1 MKHRF
6 SVSIRKIPAL
16 VFISA
21 LFPGLFIL
29 SAFLSLRT
37 GSGEVTR
44 IQGYQKRILEDGWV
58 CQDRKGDT
66 EVSALPFMADSREA
80 IFTYTLPDDLH
91 AGSVIAFPNYYQ
103 HVEVTVGDLVVFSY
117 GLDLSDKRFMPARL
131 QCIIPLLPEYSRQQ
145 LTFHAISFYK
155 HKNALLPPVY
165 LTTSGEVIFSILAG
179 NAFTLLFCIIFIVLG
194 IILLVFSTAMYLN
207 KTFSENLPLFH
218 FAVLTLLASV
228 WLFTDSDLKQL
239 IFQNSQLC
247 IVLSFECF
255 MAMPFVFLLLL
266 NSVSSLNSR
275 TLKLLCGSHAVNFLL
290 QNLLYIA
297 GILNFIQMNPVTHV
311 LILLTAGAV
320 ITFMVRK
327 TLSTNSFYARWIL
340 IAASIS
346 MLFSVLALAVFYHNG
361 GMQEGQMFSWGFTVL
376 MVIMLYLSIRK
387 FQELSLASAKTQF
400 YRKLAYTDVLTGLGS
415 RISYEKRM
423 TFYSDQFT
431 CDSCVSIVLMDIN
444 SLKRSNDLLGHDAG
458 DRLIQDAARCFQ
470 EAFQEYGE
478 LFRIGGDEF
487 VGIFWNM
494 SLNIPKMD
502 KILRSIINKCN
513 ENREPPLS
521 MSLGYAVKTSRD
533 HSIVSL
539 EQLVHMAD
547 EEMYRE
553 KNKFYQNK

>member
-6 SVSIRKIPAL
+6 SVPNCKIPAL
-16 VFISA
+16 VLISA
-21 LFPGLFIL
+21 FFLGTFIL
-29 SAFLSLRT
+29 SALLSIRI
-37 GSGEVTR
+37 GSGEITR
-44 IQGYQKRILEDGWV
+44 IHGYQKQLLENGWV
-58 CQDRKGDT
+58 CQDRNGNTD
-66 EVSALPFMADSREA
+66 VSALPFIADGREA
-80 IFTYTLPDDLH
+80 VFTYTLPDDLH
-91 AGSVIAFPNYYQ
+91 AGSVLAFPNYYQ

-117 GLDLSDKRFMPARL
+117 GMNLADRRFMPARL
-131 QCIIPLLPEYSRQQ
+131 QCIIPLLPEYSNQQ
-145 LTFHAISFYK
+145 LTFHTISFYK
-155 HKNALLPPVY
+155 AKNVLLPPVY
-165 LTTSGEVIFSILAG
+165 LTTSGGVLGSILME
-179 NAFTLLFCIIFIVLG
+179 NSFTLLFCIIFIVLG
-194 IILLVFSTAMYLN
+194 IILLVFSMVLYLN

-239 IFQNSQLC
+239 LFQNSQLC

-275 TLKLLCGSHAVNFLL
+275 TLKLLCGIHAVNILL
-290 QNLLYIA
+290 QNLLYLV
-297 GILNFIQMNPVTHV
+297 GILNFIQMNPMTHV

-320 ITFMVRK
+320 ITYMIRK

-346 MLFSVLALAVFYHNG
+346 MLFSVLALAVFYHSG

-431 CDSCVSIVLMDIN
+431 LDSCVSIVLMDIN
-444 SLKRSNDLLGHDAG
+444 GLKCSNDLLGHDAG
-458 DRLIQDAARCFQ
+458 DRLIQDAALCFQ
-470 EAFQEYGE
+470 EAFAEYGE

-487 VGIFWNM
+487 VGIFWNT
-494 SLNIPKMD
+494 SLNIPKMN
-502 KILRSIINKCN
+502 KILRNIVNECN
-513 ENREPPLS
+513 EDRETPLS
-521 MSLGYAVKTSRD
+521 MSCGYAVKTSRD